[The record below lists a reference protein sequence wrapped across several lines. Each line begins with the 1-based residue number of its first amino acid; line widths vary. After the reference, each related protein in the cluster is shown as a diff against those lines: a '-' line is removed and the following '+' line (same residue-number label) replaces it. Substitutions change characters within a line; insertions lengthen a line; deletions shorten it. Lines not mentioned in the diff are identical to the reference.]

1 MLPDLSPGAN
11 IPLPS
16 AAIGIAL
23 DGPFDLS
30 ALVLSASGTVAGDAD
45 MVFFNQ
51 PDAPGVRL
59 RGPRLTVLP
68 DALRR
73 GAERIVVVAS
83 PEDLGAAVRTLSP
96 VLLTDAH
103 ERPFARFRPPL
114 MPTETVALLVE
125 IYRRAGAWR
134 VRAVGQGYADGL
146 AGLARDFGVDV
157 ADDGAPTGVGPAN
170 HSGPPA
176 RGRAASQP
184 TRGRAASQPTR
195 SRAASPP
202 TRGRN
207 DGGTA
212 RARAVPRPAARPG
225 RSTRSSGS
233 PGTSGA
239 QAGGAAGPLA
249 EVVDRTNA
257 ERARHGLPPL
267 AADARLTA
275 AAQAHS
281 ADMVRRGFFAH
292 ESPDGSQVWD
302 RAVAAGYAYRKVA
315 ENIAAGQRTA
325 DEVVHGWMHSPGHRA
340 NILDRDLTQIGV
352 GRAEGGPHGVYWTQ
366 VFGAPR

>member
-1 MLPDLSPGAN
+1 VLPDLPPGAN
-11 IPLPS
+11 IALPS
-16 AAIGIAL
+16 EALGIAL

-68 DALRR
+68 AALRR
-73 GAERIVVVAS
+73 GAERVVVIAS
-83 PEDLGAAVRTLSP
+83 PDDLGSAVRTLPP
-96 VLLTDAH
+96 VLLTDARD
-103 ERPFARFRPPL
+103 RPFARFRPPP

-125 IYRRAGAWR
+125 VYRRAGTWR

-157 ADDGAPTGVGPAN
+157 AEETT
-170 HSGPPA
+170 
-176 RGRAASQP
+176 Q
-184 TRGRAASQPTR
+184 
-195 SRAASPP
+195 
-202 TRGRN
+202 
-207 DGGTA
+207 
-212 RARAVPRPAARPG
+212 
-225 RSTRSSGS
+225 
-233 PGTSGA
+233 
-239 QAGGAAGPLA
+239 AGPLG
-249 EVVDRTNA
+249 EVVERTNA
-257 ERARHGLPPL
+257 ERARHGLAPL
-267 AADARLTA
+267 TTDARLAA

-292 ESPDGSQVWD
+292 ENPDGKQVWD

-325 DEVVHGWMHSPGHRA
+325 EQVVRGWMESPGHRA

-352 GRAEGGPHGVYWTQ
+352 GRAEGGSYDVYWTQ
-366 VFGAPR
+366 VFGTPR

>member
-1 MLPDLSPGAN
+1 VLPDLPPGAN
-11 IPLPS
+11 IALPS
-16 AAIGIAL
+16 EALGIAL

-68 DALRR
+68 AALRR
-73 GAERIVVVAS
+73 GAERVVVIAS
-83 PEDLGAAVRTLSP
+83 PDDLGSAVRTLPP
-96 VLLTDAH
+96 VLLTDARD
-103 ERPFARFRPPL
+103 RPFARFRPPP

-125 IYRRAGAWR
+125 VYRRAGTWR

-157 ADDGAPTGVGPAN
+157 AEETT
-170 HSGPPA
+170 
-176 RGRAASQP
+176 Q
-184 TRGRAASQPTR
+184 
-195 SRAASPP
+195 
-202 TRGRN
+202 
-207 DGGTA
+207 
-212 RARAVPRPAARPG
+212 
-225 RSTRSSGS
+225 
-233 PGTSGA
+233 
-239 QAGGAAGPLA
+239 AGPLG
-249 EVVDRTNA
+249 EVVERTNA
-257 ERARHGLPPL
+257 ERARHGLAPL
-267 AADARLTA
+267 TTDARLAA

-292 ESPDGSQVWD
+292 ENPDGKQVWD

-325 DEVVHGWMHSPGHRA
+325 EEVVRGWMESPGHRA

-352 GRAEGGPHGVYWTQ
+352 GRAEGGSYDVYWTQ
-366 VFGAPR
+366 VFGTPR

>member
-1 MLPDLSPGAN
+1 MVPDLPPGAN
-11 IPLPS
+11 IALPG
-16 AAIGIAL
+16 AALGIAL

-73 GAERIVVVAS
+73 GAERVVVIAS
-83 PEDLGAAVRTLSP
+83 PDDLGSAVRTLP
-96 VLLTDAH
+96 PILLTDAR
-103 ERPFARFRPPL
+103 ERPFARFRPPP

-157 ADDGAPTGVGPAN
+157 ADDV
-170 HSGPPA
+170 PPDGLNRDGRSA
-176 RGRAASQP
+176 RG
-184 TRGRAASQPTR
+184 
-195 SRAASPP
+195 
-202 TRGRN
+202 
-207 DGGTA
+207 
-212 RARAVPRPAARPG
+212 ARAVRDQ
-225 RSTRSSGS
+225 GS
-233 PGTSGA
+233 HGTD
-239 QAGGAAGPLA
+239 AAGPLG
-249 EVVDRTNA
+249 EVVEQTNA
-257 ERARHGLPPL
+257 ERARRGLPPL
-267 AADARLTA
+267 ALDARLAA

-292 ESPDGSQVWD
+292 ESPDGRQVWD
-302 RAVAAGYAYRKVA
+302 RAVAEGYAYRKVA

-325 DEVVHGWMHSPGHRA
+325 DEVVRGWMESQGHRA

-352 GRAEGGPHGVYWTQ
+352 GRAEGGSYGVYWTQ
-366 VFGAPR
+366 VFGTPR

>member
-1 MLPDLSPGAN
+1 VVPDLPPGAN
-11 IPLPS
+11 VALPNG
-16 AAIGIAL
+16 ALGIAL

-59 RGPRLTVLP
+59 RGPQLTVLP

-73 GAERIVVVAS
+73 GAERVVVVAS
-83 PEDLGAAVRTLSP
+83 PDDLGSAVRALPP
-96 VLLTDAH
+96 VLLTDARD
-103 ERPFARFRPPL
+103 RPFARFRPPP

-125 IYRRAGAWR
+125 VYRRAGAWR

-157 ADDGAPTGVGPAN
+157 AEET
-170 HSGPPA
+170 
-176 RGRAASQP
+176 
-184 TRGRAASQPTR
+184 
-195 SRAASPP
+195 
-202 TRGRN
+202 
-207 DGGTA
+207 TA
-212 RARAVPRPAARPG
+212 I
-225 RSTRSSGS
+225 
-233 PGTSGA
+233 
-239 QAGGAAGPLA
+239 GPLG

-257 ERARHGLPPL
+257 ERARHGLRPL
-267 AADARLTA
+267 TVDARLAA

-281 ADMVRRGFFAH
+281 ADMVRRDFFAH
-292 ESPDGSQVWD
+292 ENPNGEQVWH

-325 DEVVHGWMHSPGHRA
+325 EEVVRGWMESPGHRA
-340 NILDRDLTQIGV
+340 NILDRELTQIGV
-352 GRAEGGPHGVYWTQ
+352 GRADGGAYDVYWTQ
-366 VFGAPR
+366 VFGTPR

>member
-1 MLPDLSPGAN
+1 MVPDLPPGAN
-11 IPLPS
+11 IALPG
-16 AAIGIAL
+16 AALGIAL

-73 GAERIVVVAS
+73 GAERVVVVAS
-83 PEDLGAAVRTLSP
+83 PDDLGTAVRTLPP
-96 VLLTDAH
+96 VLLTDAR
-103 ERPFARFRPPL
+103 ERPFARFRPPP

-125 IYRRAGAWR
+125 VYRRAGAWR

-157 ADDGAPTGVGPAN
+157 ADDVPPEGAA
-170 HSGPPA
+170 PPA
-176 RGRAASQP
+176 RRDPGAGRAV
-184 TRGRAASQPTR
+184 RGHS
-195 SRAASPP
+195 SRR
-202 TRGRN
+202 T
-207 DGGTA
+207 D
-212 RARAVPRPAARPG
+212 
-225 RSTRSSGS
+225 
-233 PGTSGA
+233 
-239 QAGGAAGPLA
+239 AAGPLG

-267 AADARLTA
+267 TPDARLAA

-292 ESPDGSQVWD
+292 ESPDGRQVWD
-302 RAVAAGYAYRKVA
+302 RAVAEGYAYRKVA

-325 DEVVHGWMHSPGHRA
+325 DEVVRGWMDSQGHRA

-352 GRAEGGPHGVYWTQ
+352 GRAEGGSYGVYWTQ
-366 VFGAPR
+366 VFGTPR